1 MESPKMTTLRSLA
14 LTGAALLALSAPAA
28 AQAPEFPSRT
38 IVLVVPYAPSGGT
51 DILARYLGNK
61 LSERLKKMVVIEH
74 RPGTGTVVGAVAV
87 ASAPADGHTLLMATS
102 TTLAINVSL
111 YRKLPYDPV
120 KDFVPVALVVNVPF
134 VLVVN
139 PALGIRTLP
148 ELIKFA
154 KAHPAKLTY
163 GSGGIGSPHHLY
175 AELLKSMTGIEL
187 THIPYQGTVP
197 ALNEVVAGR
206 TDLMFADLAPALPL
220 IREGKLVA
228 LGVSSAT
235 GVPAAPGIPPLASV
249 GVPGYEAVAW
259 QMIAAPAGTSKEIVL
274 RLNHE
279 FREIMSE
286 PDVQQYLASIGM
298 AAIVGP
304 GPDEL
309 ERFLRAE
316 IARWAKVVEQSG
328 ATAD

>member
-1 MESPKMTTLRSLA
+1 MTTLRSLA
-14 LTGAALLALSAPAA
+14 LAGMVLSALSAPAV
-28 AQAPEFPSRT
+28 AQAPEFPSRS

-51 DILARYLGNK
+51 DLLARYLGQK
-61 LSERLKKMVVIEH
+61 LSERLHKTVIIEN
-74 RPGTGTVVGAVAV
+74 RPGTGTVLGAVAV
-87 ASAPADGHTLLMATS
+87 ASAPPDGHTLLMATS

-139 PALGIRTLP
+139 PALGLRTLP

-154 KAHPAKLTY
+154 KANPAKLTY

-175 AELLKSMTGIEL
+175 AELLKSMTGIKL
-187 THIPYQGTVP
+187 THIPYQGSVP

-206 TDLMFADLAPALPL
+206 TDLMFSDLAPALPL

-235 GVPAAPGIPPLASV
+235 AVPAAPGIPPLASA
-249 GVPGYEAVAW
+249 GAPGYDAVAW
-259 QMIAAPAGTSKEIVL
+259 QMIAAPAGISKDLVA
-274 RLNHE
+274 RLNGE
-279 FREIMSE
+279 FREIMSAG
-286 PDVQQYLASIGM
+286 DVQQYLASIGM
-298 AAIVGP
+298 APIVGP
-304 GPDEL
+304 EPEEL
-309 ERFLRAE
+309 ERFLQSE

>member
-1 MESPKMTTLRSLA
+1 MTTLRLLA
-14 LTGAALLALSAPAA
+14 LAGLALAALSAPAV
-28 AQAPEFPSRT
+28 AQAPEFPSRS

-51 DILARYLGNK
+51 DLLARYLGQK
-61 LSERLKKMVVIEH
+61 LSERLQKNVIIEH

-87 ASAPADGHTLLMATS
+87 ARAPADGHTLLMATS

-120 KDFVPVALVVNVPF
+120 KDLVPVALVVNVPF

-139 PALGIRTLP
+139 PLLGVRTLP
-148 ELIKFA
+148 ELIQYA
-154 KAHPAKLTY
+154 KAHPNKLSY
-163 GSGGIGSPHHLY
+163 GSGGIGAPHHLF

-187 THIPYQGTVP
+187 THIPYQGSVP

-206 TDLMFADLAPALPL
+206 TDLMFSDLAPALPL

-235 GVPAAPGIPPLASV
+235 AVPAAPGIPPLASV
-249 GVPGYEAVAW
+249 GVPGYDAVAW
-259 QMIAAPAGTSKEIVL
+259 QMIAGPVGMPKELVL
-274 RLNHE
+274 RLNQE
-279 FREIMSE
+279 FREIMSAG
-286 PDVQQYLASIGM
+286 DVQQYLASIGM
-298 AAIVGP
+298 APIVGP
-304 GPDEL
+304 PPEEL
-309 ERFLRAE
+309 ERFLQSE
-316 IARWAKVVEQSG
+316 IARWAKVVEQAG

>member
-1 MESPKMTTLRSLA
+1 MTTLRSLA
-14 LTGAALLALSAPAA
+14 LAGMVLSALSAPAV
-28 AQAPEFPSRT
+28 AQAPEFPSRS

-51 DILARYLGNK
+51 DLLARYLGQK
-61 LSERLKKMVVIEH
+61 LSERLHKTVIIEN
-74 RPGTGTVVGAVAV
+74 RPGTGTVLGAVAV

-139 PALGIRTLP
+139 PALGLRTLP

-154 KAHPAKLTY
+154 KANPAKLTY

-175 AELLKSMTGIEL
+175 AELLKSMTGIKL
-187 THIPYQGTVP
+187 THIPFQGSVP

-206 TDLMFADLAPALPL
+206 TDLMFSDLAPALPL
-220 IREGKLVA
+220 IRQGKLVA
-228 LGVSSAT
+228 LGVSSVTA
-235 GVPAAPGIPPLASV
+235 VPAAPGIPPLASV
-249 GVPGYEAVAW
+249 GVPGYDAVAW
-259 QMIAAPAGTSKEIVL
+259 QMIAAPAGTSKDIVA
-274 RLNHE
+274 RLNRE
-279 FREIMSE
+279 FREIMSAG
-286 PDVQQYLASIGM
+286 DVQQYLASIGM
-298 AAIVGP
+298 APIVSP
-304 GPDEL
+304 EPEEL
-309 ERFLRAE
+309 ERFLQSE

>member
-1 MESPKMTTLRSLA
+1 MTTLRSLA
-14 LTGAALLALSAPAA
+14 LAGMVLSALSAPAV
-28 AQAPEFPSRT
+28 AQAPEFPSRS

-51 DILARYLGNK
+51 DLLARYLGQK
-61 LSERLKKMVVIEH
+61 LSERLHKTVIIEN
-74 RPGTGTVVGAVAV
+74 RPGTGTVLGAVAV
-87 ASAPADGHTLLMATS
+87 ASAPPDGHTLLMATS

-139 PALGIRTLP
+139 PALGLRTLP

-154 KAHPAKLTY
+154 KANPAKLTY

-187 THIPYQGTVP
+187 THIPFQGSVP

-206 TDLMFADLAPALPL
+206 TDLMFSDLAPALPL

-235 GVPAAPGIPPLASV
+235 AVPAAPGIPPLASA
-249 GVPGYEAVAW
+249 GAPGYDAVAW
-259 QMIAAPAGTSKEIVL
+259 QMIAAPAGISKDLVA
-274 RLNHE
+274 RLNGE
-279 FREIMSE
+279 FREIMSAG
-286 PDVQQYLASIGM
+286 DVQQYLASIGM
-298 AAIVGP
+298 APIVGP
-304 GPDEL
+304 EPEEL
-309 ERFLRAE
+309 ERFLQSE